1 MGNPSPPSNDRRW
14 LRLGP
19 AAELLGVSENTLR
32 RWSDAGKLVC
42 YRSAGGHRRY
52 RRADVEAVLRD
63 GAAGTPRRRAARAA
77 TPESYAA
84 TIAGLEARNRD
95 LQMLVEAGE
104 DVSRLSTRDVLE
116 SVVRRLSRLT
126 HTPVT
131 DIYAV
136 EGEHLRALVSYDH
149 GVFDPSWEDTTC
161 TLREYPCSAVAI
173 SKRRISCAASLD
185 DPVLTPIGR
194 RSLEKWGYQ
203 SQLSAPLVV
212 RDEVIGI
219 LELSDHVPRDYAEHL
234 ALIEGLSHV
243 AARAIDNAGLFE
255 EIRRRNEILHELV
268 EFGAAVTSVEDVTEL
283 LRGAAKRLVDT
294 LGAADCDVFT
304 LEGDTLLA
312 QETDKQFYFA
322 DTTTFVYARKLVK
335 QFPKYEDFVPKT
347 FKFAATLDARKFED
361 ALRTIEP
368 FAPDAGAHGVFLS
381 FSEGSLKVRATDG
394 GNAEDEVPYTQVTPD
409 PIFETAEFK
418 NKLNFVH
425 LMDFVKVVSGDIL
438 FQANTDRDPA
448 VLSAG
453 SRKLMTAAV
462 LI

>member
-1 MGNPSPPSNDRRW
+1 MGSPSPPSNDRRW

-116 SVVRRLSRLT
+116 SVARRLSRLT
-126 HTPVT
+126 HTPVA

-161 TLREYPCSAVAI
+161 TLREYPCSAVAVA
-173 SKRRISCAASLD
+173 KRRISCAASLD

-194 RSLEKWGYQ
+194 R
-203 SQLSAPLVV
+203 
-212 RDEVIGI
+212 
-219 LELSDHVPRDYAEHL
+219 
-234 ALIEGLSHV
+234 
-243 AARAIDNAGLFE
+243 
-255 EIRRRNEILHELV
+255 
-268 EFGAAVTSVEDVTEL
+268 
-283 LRGAAKRLVDT
+283 
-294 LGAADCDVFT
+294 
-304 LEGDTLLA
+304 
-312 QETDKQFYFA
+312 
-322 DTTTFVYARKLVK
+322 
-335 QFPKYEDFVPKT
+335 
-347 FKFAATLDARKFED
+347 
-361 ALRTIEP
+361 
-368 FAPDAGAHGVFLS
+368 
-381 FSEGSLKVRATDG
+381 
-394 GNAEDEVPYTQVTPD
+394 
-409 PIFETAEFK
+409 
-418 NKLNFVH
+418 
-425 LMDFVKVVSGDIL
+425 
-438 FQANTDRDPA
+438 
-448 VLSAG
+448 
-453 SRKLMTAAV
+453 
-462 LI
+462 